1 MYKKG
6 FIYSS
11 GLVNRY
17 FGSEEVGTLN
27 SGVVIVSRHPI
38 EHWDFVRF
46 ADAVGDDA
54 LADKGVVYAKINKKG
69 HHVHVFSSHT
79 QAWQEEA
86 HIACRAKQL
95 AQMRDFITAQCI
107 PKTEAV
113 IICGDLNVN
122 RFAADPPTAHQTL
135 QRGPD
140 SCTNPDSREYAQMLK
155 TLHAEDPRQRVHALA
170 ASKGTCLYS
179 ADPSSNEFAKPGPSS
194 QGEYE
199 LLDYV
204 LVSTEHRPVSPDQS
218 DAWVALLKSKIS
230 YMNAGEEQ
238 FDLSDHFPVWSR
250 LVFEG
255 RDLVDTETGKPA
267 GEEMAAEAMDGNSD
281 KGLSRRQ
288 SLALAATRSERGFPE
303 LAVMV

>member
-1 MYKKG
+1 MGPVGDGHRSIQRSFLRPRHLHAISRIFNDFSRHFHGVLTPFTVAGRPVLLASMYKKG

-155 TLHAEDPRQRVHALA
+155 TLHAEDPRQRVHAPA
-170 ASKGTCLYS
+170 AS
-179 ADPSSNEFAKPGPSS
+179 
-194 QGEYE
+194 
-199 LLDYV
+199 
-204 LVSTEHRPVSPDQS
+204 
-218 DAWVALLKSKIS
+218 
-230 YMNAGEEQ
+230 
-238 FDLSDHFPVWSR
+238 
-250 LVFEG
+250 
-255 RDLVDTETGKPA
+255 
-267 GEEMAAEAMDGNSD
+267 
-281 KGLSRRQ
+281 
-288 SLALAATRSERGFPE
+288 
-303 LAVMV
+303 